1 MGRYSPE
8 YLTKMT
14 REPMSLSFIKR
25 AIENKSILESK
36 VISCDEDYTLTL
48 DLGKN
53 IIGRILFTE
62 LEYHY
67 NKDEVVKIA
76 SAVSKVGKHIK
87 YTPMSYER
95 VGDQIVVQCSRRES
109 QRVCF
114 EKFIKNLIP
123 GDVIDARIIKV
134 VGYGAFCDIGCGIT
148 ALLPTNS
155 ISVTHVVDPV
165 IALRYVHRIKVVVK
179 DIDENYRIQLS
190 HKELLGTWAEETSK
204 INVGDIMYGTVL
216 SKEDYGIFIR
226 ISQNLSGLAEV
237 SDLDIEVGDLVS
249 FKILGIIPNNM
260 KVKLLILEK
269 IELSEAD
276 KNRPNETNMRFRYV
290 IKDGHINSWSYST
303 PTAKKQ
309 INSEFVFIDRNVEH
323 NDNIE

>member
-25 AIENKSILESK
+25 AIENKSILESQ
-36 VISCDEDYTLTL
+36 VIGCDENYTLTL
-48 DLGKN
+48 NLGRN
-53 IIGRILFTE
+53 IIGKIPFTE

-67 NKDEVVKIA
+67 DKNETTKIA
-76 SAVSKVGKHIK
+76 SAVSKVGKHVK
-87 YTPMSYER
+87 YTPISFEKN
-95 VGDQIVVQCSRRES
+95 GEQIIVNCSRRES

-114 EKFIKNLIP
+114 ERLIKNLVP

-190 HKELLGTWAEETSK
+190 HKELLGNWIEETSR

-237 SDLDIEVGDLVS
+237 SNLDINVGDLVS
-249 FKILGIIPNNM
+249 FKILSIIPNNM

-276 KNRPNETNMRFRYV
+276 MNRPNETNMRFRYI
-290 IKDGHINSWSYST
+290 IKDGHINTWNYST

-309 INSEFVFIDRNVEH
+309 ISSEFTYIDRPDAINE
-323 NDNIE
+323 